1 MLQLSFAN
9 FRKGTYILVE
19 GKEDTDRFYIIQ
31 SGHVKIV
38 HQEEIPG
45 APLEVLGPGDFVGVI
60 SSMSGHSQI
69 ETVVALSDTV
79 CISVR
84 RDQYSELIR
93 KNTPVA
99 LKIIRTFAHRMRK
112 FNEIL
117 MKQTLNHSSSEQP
130 EQIFNVAEYYY
141 SQRQFDIACFAYY
154 QFIKNVK
161 TGQKAEKAIKMFGN
175 LRNSSKAVYFEPNGD
190 LIRVYPKGTM
200 IFSEAQSGADMFIIQ
215 EGTVKI
221 SKIVQN
227 TEVTLAIL
235 KKGDMFG
242 EMALIENKP
251 RSACAI
257 ANDDCRLMTIN
268 KSNFNQMVATQ
279 PQLIARLTTMLADR
293 LWTMHRQLENSLLN
307 SNPLAKMTDMLAIQ
321 VEKTKI
327 DFSKGTPYQTN
338 LTVDDIAAM
347 CGLKKEEKMKYIYS
361 FQNSSLFSIR
371 NGKIYIPDCLEVIKQ
386 AAFYRKQ
393 NAKAMAAEEN
403 SSSSNLSSRDYLSI
417 L

>member
-31 SGHVKIV
+31 SGYVKIV
-38 HQEEIPG
+38 HQDEIPG
-45 APLEVLGPGDFVGVI
+45 TPPEVLGPGDFVGVI

-69 ETVVALSDTV
+69 ETVIAISDTV

-84 RDQYSELIR
+84 RDQYSELIE

-99 LKIIRTFAHRMRK
+99 MKIIRTFAHRMRK
-112 FNEIL
+112 LNEIL

-130 EQIFNVAEYYY
+130 DQIYNVAEYYY
-141 SQRQFDIACFAYY
+141 SQKQYDIACYAYY

-161 TGQKAEKAIKMFGN
+161 TGYKATDAIKKFGN
-175 LRNSSKAVYFEPNGD
+175 LRKSSKAVYLEPTDD
-190 LIRVYPKGTM
+190 LIRDYPKGTM
-200 IFSEAQSGADMFIIQ
+200 VFSEAQNGADMFVIQ
-215 EGTVKI
+215 SGSIKI
-221 SKIVQN
+221 SKIVEG

-242 EMALIENKP
+242 EMALLENKP
-251 RSACAI
+251 RSASAI

-279 PQLIARLTTMLADR
+279 PQLVSRLTTMLADR
-293 LWTMHRQLENSLLN
+293 LWSMHRQLANSLLS

-327 DFSKGTPYQTN
+327 DFQKGTPYQTN

-347 CGLKKEEKMKYIYS
+347 CGLKKEEQMRYIYQ
-361 FQNSSLFSIR
+361 FQNSSLFRIR
-371 NGKIYIPDCLEVIKQ
+371 NGKIFIPDCLELIKQ

-393 NAKAMAAEEN
+393 NSKVMAAEEN
-403 SSSSNLSSRDYLSI
+403 SNSLNLSSRDYLSI

>member
-19 GKEDTDRFYIIQ
+19 GKEDTNRFYIIQ

-38 HQEEIPG
+38 HQDEIPG
-45 APLEVLGPGDFVGVI
+45 APLEILGPGDFVGVI

-69 ETVVALSDTV
+69 ETVIALSDTV

-99 LKIIRTFAHRMRK
+99 MKIIRTFAHRMRK

-130 EQIFNVAEYYY
+130 EQIFNVAQYYY
-141 SQRQFDIACFAYY
+141 SQRQYDVACYACY
-154 QFIKNVK
+154 QFLK
-161 TGQKAEKAIKMFGN
+161 TSRTGPDAEKAMKIFAGLKGT
-175 LRNSSKAVYFEPNGD
+175 SKAVYFEPNED
-190 LIRVYPKGTM
+190 LLRAYSKGTM

-221 SKIVQN
+221 TKIVQN

-242 EMALIENKP
+242 EMALLENKP
-251 RSACAI
+251 RSASAI
-257 ANDDCRLMTIN
+257 ANDDCRLMVIN
-268 KSNFNQMVATQ
+268 KSNFNQMVSTQ
-279 PQLIARLTTMLADR
+279 PQLISRLTTMLADR
-293 LWTMHRQLENSLLN
+293 LWTMHRQLGNSLLN
-307 SNPLAKMTDMLAIQ
+307 SNPVAKMTDMLAIQ

-327 DFSKGTPYQTN
+327 NFTKGTPYQTN

-347 CGLKKEEKMKYIYS
+347 CGFKQEERRKYIYS
-361 FQNSSLFSIR
+361 FQNSCLFSIH
-371 NGKIYIPDCLEVIKQ
+371 NGKIFIPDCLELIKQ

-393 NAKAMAAEEN
+393 SAKMAASEK
-403 SSSSNLSSRDYLSI
+403 SNLSTRDYLSI

>member
-19 GKEDTDRFYIIQ
+19 GKEDTNRFYIIQ

-38 HQEEIPG
+38 HQNEIPG

-84 RDQYSELIR
+84 RDQYSELIE

-99 LKIIRTFAHRMRK
+99 MKIIRTFAHRMRK

-141 SQRQFDIACFAYY
+141 SQKQYDISCYAYY
-154 QFIKNVK
+154 QFIKAVK
-161 TGQKAEKAIKMFGN
+161 TGANVEKALKKFSV
-175 LRNSSKAVYFEPNGD
+175 LRKSTKAVYFEPNDD
-190 LIRVYPKGTM
+190 LLRVYPKNTM
-200 IFSEAQSGADMFIIQ
+200 VFSEAQSGADMFIIQ
-215 EGTVKI
+215 EGSVKI
-221 SKIVQN
+221 SKIVEG

-242 EMALIENKP
+242 EMALLENKP
-251 RSACAI
+251 RSASAI
-257 ANDDCRLMTIN
+257 ANDDCRLMVIN

-293 LWTMHRQLENSLLN
+293 LWTMHRQLANSLLN
-307 SNPLAKMTDMLAIQ
+307 SNPVAKMTDMLALQ

-327 DFSKGTPYQTN
+327 DFGKGTPYQTN
-338 LTVDDIAAM
+338 LTVDDIVAM
-347 CGLKKEEKMKYIYS
+347 CGIKNNERLKYIYA
-361 FQNSSLFSIR
+361 FQNSSLFTVR
-371 NGKIYIPDCLEVIKQ
+371 GGKIFIPDCLELIKQ

-393 NAKAMAAEEN
+393 SAKLAAAAAGNAN
-403 SSSSNLSSRDYLSI
+403 
-417 L
+417 

>member
-19 GKEDTDRFYIIQ
+19 GKEDTDHFYIIQ

-38 HQEEIPG
+38 HQDEIPG
-45 APLEVLGPGDFVGVI
+45 APMEVLGPGDFVGVI

-69 ETVVALSDTV
+69 ETVIALSDTV

-99 LKIIRTFAHRMRK
+99 MKIIRTFAHRMRK
-112 FNEIL
+112 LNETL
-117 MKQTLNHSSSEQP
+117 MKQTLNQSASEQP
-130 EQIFNVAEYYY
+130 DQVYNVAEYFYGQKQY
-141 SQRQFDIACFAYY
+141 DIACFAYY
-154 QFIKNVK
+154 QYLKNIR
-161 TGQKAEKAIKMFGN
+161 TGQKAERAAKMFGT
-175 LRNSSKAVYFEPNGD
+175 LRKSAKAVYFEPNED
-190 LIRVYPKGTM
+190 LIRIYPKDTM

-221 SKIVQN
+221 SKIVQEN
-227 TEVTLAIL
+227 EITLAIL

-242 EMALIENKP
+242 EMALLENKP

-257 ANDDCRLMTIN
+257 ANDDCKVMAIN
-268 KSNFNQMVATQ
+268 KSNFNQMVSTQ
-279 PQLIARLTTMLADR
+279 PQLISRLTTMLADR
-293 LWTMHRQLENSLLN
+293 LWAMHRQLGNSLLN

-327 DFSKGTPYQTN
+327 DFAKGTPYQTN

-347 CGLKKEEKMKYIYS
+347 CGLKKDEKAKYIYS
-361 FQNSSLFSIR
+361 FENSSLFSIR
-371 NGKIYIPDCLEVIKQ
+371 DGKIYIPDCLEVIKQ

-393 NAKAMAAEEN
+393 NAKMLAQGSN
-403 SSSSNLSSRDYLSI
+403 PNSSNLSSRDYLSI